1 MSKKFIPTGSR
12 ILVEVVVTNTTESGL
27 YVPMSP
33 NVSRR
38 ARVVSVST
46 TWNPKDQ
53 DPVAYVG
60 QTVVLDRIGGVEV
73 EVDGKKLLL
82 VRNDEILGVEVNE
95 PVEIPF

>member
-27 YVPMSP
+27 YVPTSP
-33 NVSRR
+33 SVSRR

>member
-1 MSKKFIPTGSR
+1 
-12 ILVEVVVTNTTESGL
+12 
-27 YVPMSP
+27 
-33 NVSRR
+33 
-38 ARVVSVST
+38 VST